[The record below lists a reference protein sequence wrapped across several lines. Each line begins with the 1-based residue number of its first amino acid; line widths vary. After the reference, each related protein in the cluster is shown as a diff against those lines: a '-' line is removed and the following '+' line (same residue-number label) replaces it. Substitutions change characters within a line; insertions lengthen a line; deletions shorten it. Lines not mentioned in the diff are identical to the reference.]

1 MEPPKI
7 DDQDWTDIAA
17 KAQTRLRN
25 SIPTEWRI
33 PHHKLP
39 QDDRL
44 DVTGFPRECG
54 LLTPEELKIT
64 ESFATDIVGAIAAG
78 EWTAEEVTR
87 AFCKRA
93 AVAHQLVRSFFELD
107 PLRLY
112 DRRQTDIE
120 AYPLYNPRTNP
131 NI

>member
-1 MEPPKI
+1 MEPPKV

-39 QDDRL
+39 KDDQL

-64 ESFATDIVGAIAAG
+64 ESFATDIVG
-78 EWTAEEVTR
+78 
-87 AFCKRA
+87 
-93 AVAHQLVRSFFELD
+93 
-107 PLRLY
+107 
-112 DRRQTDIE
+112 
-120 AYPLYNPRTNP
+120 
-131 NI
+131 